1 MNKKLLFG
9 IFAIATL
16 IQIVKADPLPPGASP
31 WMTEVQMLI
40 VVIVFNLAVNSTIL
54 TVVLEAIRL
63 KLRAKFIP
71 VALALTL
78 GSLLL
83 DSTAARIAFGNALT
97 LYFVALAL
105 IAPYAAILV
114 KLAYHVESKKAVSVE
129 SLWSDLESWNL
140 CATGMSIRFS

>member
-1 MNKKLLFG
+1 
-9 IFAIATL
+9 
-16 IQIVKADPLPPGASP
+16 
-31 WMTEVQMLI
+31 MLI
-40 VVIVFNLAVNSTIL
+40 VVFVFNLAVNSAIL
-54 TVVLEAIRL
+54 TVVLKAMRL

-114 KLAYHVESKKAVSVE
+114 KLAYHVKSKKAVAVE

-140 CATGMSIRFS
+140 CVAGMSIRFS